1 MNIQDIINSGANVTL
16 SITASDLLEV
26 INNAI
31 TATRKELEQYI
42 RNVNTEEYLS
52 SKEVE
57 KILNI
62 SSVSL
67 WRWHDIGYLRHSKVG
82 KRNMYLKSDVTAL
95 LSDRIIC

>member
-1 MNIQDIINSGANVTL
+1 MAINELLTLGNNV
-16 SITASDLLEV
+16 SIMLTAKDLFEV
-26 INNAI
+26 IQF
-31 TATRKELEQYI
+31 TVLETRKELEQHI
-42 RNVNTEEYLS
+42 KDVNTVEYLS

-82 KRNMYLKSDVTAL
+82 KRNMYLKSDVTSL
-95 LSDRIIC
+95 LSKRINC